1 MSDQFDHDSGI
12 VVENAKP
19 KLKKPSMYQVVL
31 INDDFTPMEFVV
43 HVLQYFFSHDH
54 ETAHTIML
62 NVHTSGKGVCGV
74 YTKDIA
80 ETKCMQVNEFSKEN
94 EQPLMCEVE
103 LVD

>member
-1 MSDQFDHDSGI
+1 
-12 VVENAKP
+12 
-19 KLKKPSMYQVVL
+19 
-31 INDDFTPMEFVV
+31 V
-43 HVLQYFFSHDH
+43 HVLQYFFSHDQ
-54 ETAHTIML
+54 ETANNIMM

-80 ETKCMQVNEFSKEN
+80 ETKCMQVNAFSKDN